1 MSSNNSPAVPN
12 GLKAEQIAIYQEI
25 IRAVKSRP
33 KDFEI
38 PHVLVITDI
47 GKDYDDLTAMMVLKE
62 LHRLGAIKLQG
73 FIANLAPAYKRVHFA
88 RKVLDMLGL
97 EDIPVGQGTRGEPP
111 IPKENEDMYK
121 SPAAYE
127 FPREIMGEEPYP
139 AQPSG
144 LDLLQELGANAMKGQ
159 YKLTL
164 LLISSLQDITE
175 FKRYLQPDP
184 KSELQPLKQITS
196 RVILQGAY
204 HLESDPNTPCP
215 CDPKHPL
222 CSAVLKPEHVAN
234 NDWNWPDA
242 EEFHAFLD
250 QQSIPSV
257 VYTRNAAF
265 ETPLTHTIF
274 KDLAATGHRL
284 GVTLYDI
291 EKPQNLA
298 FYAGACRTPPALPG
312 RDQEWFLANRSTFYE
327 NHPPNTPPGARPD
340 PNTEAILDYC
350 KVIVYDALAALG
362 TSGDD
367 ILDALDVLKK
377 PRYDEELVHNE
388 LHRIVGIDS
397 ALHLKPADEGNPSGP
412 AQSSASSASTNPVRM
427 KNVIEALL
435 MGALLDSGGKVVK
448 S

>member
-73 FIANLAPAYKRVHFA
+73 FIANLAPAYKRV
-88 RKVLDMLGL
+88 
-97 EDIPVGQGTRGEPP
+97 
-111 IPKENEDMYK
+111 
-121 SPAAYE
+121 
-127 FPREIMGEEPYP
+127 
-139 AQPSG
+139 
-144 LDLLQELGANAMKGQ
+144 
-159 YKLTL
+159 
-164 LLISSLQDITE
+164 
-175 FKRYLQPDP
+175 
-184 KSELQPLKQITS
+184 
-196 RVILQGAY
+196 ILQGAY
-204 HLESDPNTPCP
+204 HLESDPNTPHP

-250 QQSIPSV
+250 QQRIPSV

-327 NHPPNTPPGARPD
+327 NHPQTHPLEPD
-340 PNTEAILDYC
+340 QTQILRLY
-350 KVIVYDALAALG
+350 
-362 TSGDD
+362 
-367 ILDALDVLKK
+367 
-377 PRYDEELVHNE
+377 
-388 LHRIVGIDS
+388 
-397 ALHLKPADEGNPSGP
+397 
-412 AQSSASSASTNPVRM
+412 
-427 KNVIEALL
+427 
-435 MGALLDSGGKVVK
+435 
-448 S
+448 